1 MGPYMS
7 RSLGC
12 YRCPAD
18 NYASYLGV
26 RNRTVGMNSF
36 VGDYIGLMVGKFG
49 NTGYRVYN
57 KLGDFTRPGPSM
69 TFVLLDECPDS
80 VNDGMFQVNMAANT
94 WSDIVGS
101 LHNGRLRR
109 GGHVPAGCRVAAVDL
124 DRGPL
129 AKPAHRSG
137 LGQRSP

>member
-12 YRCPAD
+12 YKCPAD

-57 KLGDFTRPGPSM
+57 KLGDFTRPGPSI

-80 VNDGMFQVNMAANT
+80 RT
-94 WSDIVGS
+94 PDIGVTPNVRF
-101 LHNGRLRR
+101 LPQDAFRI
-109 GGHVPAGCRVAAVDL
+109 A
-124 DRGPL
+124 
-129 AKPAHRSG
+129 
-137 LGQRSP
+137 